1 MKRYITEAANHKLSS
16 IPEGPGKDEARDKI
30 EKIIRAC
37 KAGLITD
44 LEAVYLIARP
54 GYAEQ

>member
-1 MKRYITEAANHKLSS
+1 MKRFVTEAASHKLKA
-16 IPEGPGKDEARDKI
+16 IPEGTGKDETREKI

-44 LEAVYLIARP
+44 LEAVYLISSP
-54 GYAEQ
+54 GYMEQ